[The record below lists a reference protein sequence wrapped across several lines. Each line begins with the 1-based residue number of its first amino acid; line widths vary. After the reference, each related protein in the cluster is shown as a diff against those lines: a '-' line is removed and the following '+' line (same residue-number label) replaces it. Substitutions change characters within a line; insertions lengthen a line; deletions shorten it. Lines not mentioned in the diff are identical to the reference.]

1 MGSIKAKNLSLISK
15 LSSSSSPS
23 FIELWSFIQALT
35 CKRKCVKISKSESKG
50 ERILEFYISI
60 ICHASNGS
68 FNTSEK

>member
-15 LSSSSSPS
+15 LSSSPS